1 MITKGARYVDLSD
14 IWKRLWRS
22 SFATQVLGRKCFQ
35 KRREEE
41 ETKRKGVRYVDQ
53 IAGEKKVTITV
64 PAGVYEFYKDLLA
77 FDGSDRTPE
86 EVFQEDIIALTEST
100 IVELPKAWFSGK
112 RLIEKYGLQE
122 HVNLPSSDS

>member
-1 MITKGARYVDLSD
+1 M
-14 IWKRLWRS
+14 
-22 SFATQVLGRKCFQ
+22 
-35 KRREEE
+35 
-41 ETKRKGVRYVDQ
+41 DQ

-112 RLIEKYGLQE
+112 RLVEKYSLQE